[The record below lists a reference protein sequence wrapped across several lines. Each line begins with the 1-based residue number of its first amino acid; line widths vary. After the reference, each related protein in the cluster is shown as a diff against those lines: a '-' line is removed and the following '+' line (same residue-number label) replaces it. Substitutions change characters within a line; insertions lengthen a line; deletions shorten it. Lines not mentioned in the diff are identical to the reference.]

1 VVVRPTPVLSA
12 GQDTSILAGQS
23 FTLHAEDISNSDF
36 NSWQWSPPDGLD
48 NPSSQDPVA
57 HPEKSTTYTVT
68 AATDGECPATASV
81 SIKVFSTAN
90 IFVPNAF
97 TPNGDGHNDV
107 LRAIP
112 IGIKV
117 FGYFS
122 VWNRWGQRVFYT
134 TDPAIGWDG
143 STGGR
148 PGEAGAFIWKVSGI
162 DYKGDQVQQEG
173 TVVLIR

>member
-1 VVVRPTPVLSA
+1 M
-12 GQDTSILAGQS
+12 
-23 FTLHAEDISNSDF
+23 SNSGFD
-36 NSWQWSPPDGLD
+36 SWQWSPPDDLD

-68 AATDGECPATASV
+68 AATDEGCTATASV
-81 SIKVFSTAN
+81 SIKVFTVAN

-112 IGIKV
+112 IGIKA
-117 FGYFS
+117 FGYFA

-134 TDPAIGWDG
+134 TDPAVGWDG
-143 STGGR
+143 SVGGR
-148 PGEAGAFIWKVSGI
+148 LGEAGAFVWKVSGI

-173 TVVLIR
+173 TVLLVR